1 MGDNIKTKL
10 TLVPTNP
17 GVYLMLDK
25 YGNII
30 YVGKAKNL
38 RNRVRSYFVGAHN
51 LKTTK
56 LISEIASFSYVQTN
70 SEKEAFL
77 LEHNLIKEHNPKYNI
92 RLTDDKSYPYIVIT
106 NEKHPRIITSRT
118 HKKDLGTYFGPY
130 QNVYA
135 AKQTLRLL
143 NKIYP
148 LRKCDKLPK
157 KACLYYHLGQC
168 LAPCI
173 KKDKIDYEPYIK
185 EITAFLKGNDK
196 DIKDYLTKKMTDASE
211 KLLFEEALEYKQ
223 LLDFINITNEQQL
236 ISFNDFKDRDFI
248 SYETDNEDVSL
259 QILKMRKGKI
269 IDTKSDIFPLY
280 LDTDNI
286 LSYIYDY
293 YKKTPMPDEICFSD
307 KFNEEELKELF
318 GSKAV
323 IPKRG
328 KKKKL
333 IDIAYKNASYDL
345 SHERLLN
352 KTKEEKFLEKVNA
365 FNLFSG
371 LENVKR
377 IDLFDNSHTFGSE
390 MVSVMVVYKDFKPAK
405 KEYRKYKLKYTKDG
419 DDLGAFREVLYR
431 RYQRAL
437 FEKTCLPDLII
448 VDGGIN
454 QVNAGKEIINSLNLN
469 IKIMGLKKDL
479 SHTLSEVIYNDK
491 FYKLDKKT
499 PLFKLLS
506 EMIEETHRF
515 AITYHRSRRDKGT
528 KTSLLDNIKG
538 VGEVRKKR
546 LLTKFVSIENMLKG
560 SLEEYKE
567 IGINEELRENI
578 IKSLRDIYEK
588 RN

>member
-1 MGDNIKTKL
+1 
-10 TLVPTNP
+10 
-17 GVYLMLDK
+17 MLDK
-25 YGNII
+25 YNNII

-56 LISEIASFSYVQTN
+56 LVSEIASFSYVQTN

-77 LEHNLIKEHNPKYNI
+77 LEHNLIKEHDPKYNI

-106 NEKHPRIITSRT
+106 NETHPRIIISRT
-118 HKKDLGTYFGPY
+118 VKKNLGTYFGPY
-130 QNVYA
+130 QNAYA

-173 KKDKIDYEPYIK
+173 KKDVIDYESYIK

-196 DIKDYLTKKMTDASE
+196 DIKDHLTKKMNDASE

-236 ISFNDFKDRDFI
+236 INFNDFKDRDFI
-248 SYETDNEDVSL
+248 SYEVDKEDVSL

-293 YKKTPMPDEICFSD
+293 YKKTPMPDEICFSN
-307 KFNEEELKELF
+307 KFNEEEVKALF
-318 GSKAV
+318 GSKAI
-323 IPKRG
+323 IPKKG

-345 SHERLLN
+345 NHERLLN
-352 KTKEEKFLEKVNA
+352 KTKEEKHLEKVNA
-365 FNLFSG
+365 FNKFSG

-405 KEYRKYKLKYTKDG
+405 QEYRKYILKYTKKG
-419 DDLGAFREVLYR
+419 DDLGAFKEVLYR

-437 FEKTCLPDLII
+437 VEKTELPNLII
-448 VDGGIN
+448 VDGGLN
-454 QVNAGKEIINSLNLN
+454 QVTAAKEIINALNLN

-479 SHTLSEVIYNDK
+479 SHTLSEVIYNDQ
-491 FYKLDKKT
+491 FYKLNKNDA
-499 PLFKLLS
+499 LYKLLS
-506 EMIEETHRF
+506 KMIEETHRF
-515 AITYHRSRRDKGT
+515 AITYHRSRRNKMV
-528 KTSLLDNIKG
+528 KLSLLDNIKG
-538 VGEVRKKR
+538 VGEVKKKK
-546 LLTKFVSIENMLKG
+546 LLTKFITIDNMIKG
-560 SLEEYKE
+560 KVEEYQE

-578 IKSLRDIYEK
+578 IKNLKESYEE

>member
-1 MGDNIKTKL
+1 
-10 TLVPTNP
+10 
-17 GVYLMLDK
+17 MLDK
-25 YGNII
+25 YNNII

-38 RNRVRSYFVGAHN
+38 KNRVRSYFVGAHN

-56 LISEIASFSYVQTN
+56 LISEIADFSYVQTN

-106 NEKHPRIITSRT
+106 NEKHPRIITSRNV
-118 HKKDLGTYFGPY
+118 KKNLGTYFGPY
-130 QNVYA
+130 QNAYA

-148 LRKCDKLPK
+148 LRKCVKLPK
-157 KACLYYHLGQC
+157 KECLYYHLGQC

-173 KKDKIDYEPYIK
+173 NKEKIDYEPYIK

-196 DIKDYLTKKMTDASE
+196 DIKVYLTKKMNEASD
-211 KLLFEEALEYKQ
+211 KLLFEEALEYKK

-248 SYETDNEDVSL
+248 SYEVDKEDVSL

-269 IDTKSDIFPLY
+269 IDTKSDVFPLY

-286 LSYIYDY
+286 LSYLYDY
-293 YKKTPMPDEICFSD
+293 YKETPIPDEICFSD
-307 KFNEEELKELF
+307 KFNENEVKELF
-318 GSKAV
+318 GSRAI

-328 KKKKL
+328 KKKAL

-345 SHERLLN
+345 KHERLLN
-352 KTKEEKFLEKVNA
+352 KTKKEKHLEKVNA
-365 FNLFSG
+365 FNLFTG
-371 LENVKR
+371 LENIKR

-390 MVSVMVVYKDFKPAK
+390 MISVMVVYKDFKPAK
-405 KEYRKYKLKYTKDG
+405 KEYRKYILKYTKEG
-419 DDLGAFREVLYR
+419 DDIGAFKEVLYR

-437 FEKTCLPDLII
+437 VEKTELPNLII
-448 VDGGIN
+448 VDGGLN
-454 QVNAGKEIINSLNLN
+454 QVNAAKEIINLLNLE

-491 FYKLDKKT
+491 VYKINKKT

-506 EMIEETHRF
+506 KMIEETHRF
-515 AITYHRSRRDKGT
+515 AITYHRKKRDK
-528 KTSLLDNIKG
+528 SLSVSVLDNIKG
-538 VGEVRKKR
+538 VGEVRKKK
-546 LLTKFVSIENMLKG
+546 LFNKFISIDKMITG
-560 SLEEYKE
+560 SIEEYKD
-567 IGINEELRENI
+567 IGINETLRENI
-578 IKSLRDIYEK
+578 IKSLKEIYEK
-588 RN
+588 HS

>member
-1 MGDNIKTKL
+1 
-10 TLVPTNP
+10 
-17 GVYLMLDK
+17 MLDK
-25 YGNII
+25 YNNII

-56 LISEIASFSYVQTN
+56 LVSEIASFSYVQTN

-77 LEHNLIKEHNPKYNI
+77 LEHNLIKEHDPKYNI

-106 NEKHPRIITSRT
+106 NETHPRIIISRT
-118 HKKDLGTYFGPY
+118 VKKNLGTYFGPY
-130 QNVYA
+130 QNAYA

-157 KACLYYHLGQC
+157 KACLYYHLEQC

-173 KKDKIDYEPYIK
+173 KKDVINYESYIK

-196 DIKDYLTKKMTDASE
+196 DIKDHLTKKMNDASE

-236 ISFNDFKDRDFI
+236 INFNDFKDRDFI
-248 SYETDNEDVSL
+248 SYEVDKEDVSL

-293 YKKTPMPDEICFSD
+293 YKKTPMPDEICFSN
-307 KFNEEELKELF
+307 KFNEEEVKALF
-318 GSKAV
+318 GSKAI
-323 IPKRG
+323 IPKKG

-345 SHERLLN
+345 NHERLLN
-352 KTKEEKFLEKVNA
+352 KTKEEKHLEKVNA
-365 FNLFSG
+365 FNRFSG

-405 KEYRKYKLKYTKDG
+405 QEYRKYILKYTKKG
-419 DDLGAFREVLYR
+419 DDLGAFKEVLYR

-437 FEKTCLPDLII
+437 VEKTELPNLII
-448 VDGGIN
+448 VDGGLN
-454 QVNAGKEIINSLNLN
+454 QVTAAKEIINALNLN

-479 SHTLSEVIYNDK
+479 SHTLSEVIYNDQ
-491 FYKLDKKT
+491 FYKLNKNDA
-499 PLFKLLS
+499 LYKLLS
-506 EMIEETHRF
+506 KMIEETHRF
-515 AITYHRSRRDKGT
+515 AITYHRSRRNKMV
-528 KTSLLDNIKG
+528 KLSLLDNIKG
-538 VGEVRKKR
+538 VGEVKKKK
-546 LLTKFVSIENMLKG
+546 LLTKFITIDNMIKG
-560 SLEEYKE
+560 KVEEYQE
-567 IGINEELRENI
+567 IGINEKLRENI
-578 IKSLRDIYEK
+578 IKNLKESYEEH
-588 RN
+588 N

>member
-1 MGDNIKTKL
+1 
-10 TLVPTNP
+10 
-17 GVYLMLDK
+17 MLDK
-25 YGNII
+25 YNNII

-38 RNRVRSYFVGAHN
+38 RNRVKSYFVGAHN

-77 LEHNLIKEHNPKYNI
+77 LEHNLIKEHDPKYNI

-106 NEKHPRIITSRT
+106 NETHPRIIISRT
-118 HKKDLGTYFGPY
+118 VKKNLGTYFGPY

-157 KACLYYHLGQC
+157 KECLYYHLGQC

-173 KKDKIDYEPYIK
+173 KKEKILYEPYLK

-196 DIKDYLTKKMTDASE
+196 DIKDHLTKKMNDASS

-248 SYETDNEDVSL
+248 SYEVDKEDVSL

-293 YKKTPMPDEICFSD
+293 YKETPIPDEICFSD
-307 KFNEEELKELF
+307 KFNLEEVKELF
-318 GSKAV
+318 GNKAV
-323 IPKRG
+323 IPKKG
-328 KKKKL
+328 KKKAL

-345 SHERLLN
+345 VHEKLLN

-365 FNLFSG
+365 FNEFSG

-405 KEYRKYKLKYTKDG
+405 KEYRKYILKYTKAG
-419 DDLGAFREVLYR
+419 DDLGAFKEVLYR
-431 RYQRAL
+431 RYQRVL
-437 FEKTCLPDLII
+437 VEKNELPNLII
-448 VDGGIN
+448 VDGGLN
-454 QVNAGKEIINSLNLN
+454 QVNAAKEIINALNLP

-479 SHTLSEVIYNDK
+479 SHTLSEVIYDDK
-491 FYKLDKKT
+491 FYKLNKKT

-515 AITYHRSRRDKGT
+515 AISYHRSRRDKGI
-528 KTSLLDNIKG
+528 KTSILDNIKG
-538 VGEVRKKR
+538 VGEVRKKK
-546 LLTKFVSIENMLKG
+546 LLTKFVRIENMING
-560 SLEEYKE
+560 SVEAYQE
-567 IGINEELRENI
+567 IGINKELRENI
-578 IKSLRDIYEK
+578 IKSLKEIYEK

>member
-1 MGDNIKTKL
+1 
-10 TLVPTNP
+10 
-17 GVYLMLDK
+17 MLDK
-25 YGNII
+25 YNKII

-56 LISEIASFSYVQTN
+56 LISEIANFSYVQTN

-77 LEHNLIKEHNPKYNI
+77 LEHNLIKEHDPKYNI

-106 NEKHPRIITSRT
+106 NEEHPKIIISRT
-118 HKKDLGTYFGPY
+118 VKKNLGTYFGPY
-130 QNVYA
+130 QNAYA

-148 LRKCDKLPK
+148 LRKCEKLPK
-157 KACLYYHLGQC
+157 KECLYYHLGQC

-173 KKDKIDYEPYIK
+173 KKDKIDYEPFIK

-196 DIKDYLTKKMTDASE
+196 DIKDYLIKKMNEASE

-248 SYETDNEDVSL
+248 SYEVDKEDVSL

-286 LSYIYDY
+286 ISYIYDY
-293 YKKTPMPDEICFSD
+293 YKKTPLPDEICFSS
-307 KFNEEELKELF
+307 KFNEKEVKELF
-318 GSKAV
+318 GNKAL
-323 IPKRG
+323 IPKKG
-328 KKKKL
+328 KKKHL

-345 SHERLLN
+345 VHERLLN
-352 KTKEEKFLEKVNA
+352 RTKEEKFLEKVNA
-365 FNLFSG
+365 FSEFSG
-371 LENVKR
+371 LENIRR

-405 KEYRKYKLKYTKDG
+405 KEYRKYILKYTNAH

-437 FEKTCLPDLII
+437 YEKAELPDLII
-448 VDGGIN
+448 VDGGLN
-454 QVNAGKEIINSLNLN
+454 QVNAAKEIINSLNLH
-469 IKIMGLKKDL
+469 IKIMGFKKDL
-479 SHTLSEVIYNDK
+479 SHTLSEVIYNDQ
-491 FYKLDKKT
+491 FYKLNKKT

-506 EMIEETHRF
+506 AMIEETHRF
-515 AITYHRSRRDKGT
+515 AITYHRSRRDKGI
-528 KTSLLDNIKG
+528 KVSLLDNIKG
-538 VGEVRKKR
+538 VGEVRKKQ
-546 LLTKFVSIENMLKG
+546 LLTKFITIENMLKG
-560 SLEEYKE
+560 SREDYKE
-567 IGINEELRENI
+567 IGINESLREKI
-578 IKSLRDIYEK
+578 IIELKDIYEK
-588 RN
+588 HN